1 MAKSQKASAKEQPDQ
16 RLVFLKK
23 LDFFSPFDN
32 HELKQLL
39 SLSRWLKVP
48 PNTHIIKENTTD
60 RVLYILVHGKVS
72 VFKTVD
78 NGEVELTTLT
88 TGATFG
94 EMAMI
99 AETKRTAGVRTLS
112 DAYIL
117 MVEPEILNHANV
129 FLQLK
134 FYKRFC
140 EILVQR
146 LVDANKKMAGE
157 DKAAAPA
164 PPAVVAAEPKKHSSQ
179 KKTAATPQAD
189 ISPPPGGAPLKL
201 VVDGSELP
209 PIPETRSVAKSR
221 MQRRVQ
227 SNLELAINPAVAS
240 LLAKFLV
247 GDCEDTRRFSELIC
261 FDPFLAAR
269 VLQVA
274 NSSFYRRSTE
284 VSSVAHALVTV
295 GIKNIQ
301 ELVAEEADKV
311 AFGQEFFGGYQDL
324 ARSFWR
330 HSVVVGRIAELL
342 AEVIRI
348 HSYEDIYLAGL
359 FHDIGM
365 LSLDVQV
372 PDFYPQLQRLGFLD
386 DTTLSEAE
394 QLYLGADH
402 GQAGYYLAEK
412 MGLPKAF
419 LDAAKFHHHPER
431 AKEHLLVV
439 ALVALADLFAVQRG
453 IVVGCEENMAPTNIA
468 ASFAWVLLTQEQKTF
483 MDVEIAGFVQEFNQ
497 ELDRSWGNILGDIPL

>member
-1 MAKSQKASAKEQPDQ
+1 MAGAKQHSTQEQPDQ
-16 RLVFLKK
+16 RLLFLKK
-23 LDFFSPFDN
+23 IAFFAPFND

-39 SLSRWLKVP
+39 ALSRWLKVP
-48 PNTHIIKENTTD
+48 PATHIIKENTTD
-60 RVLYILVHGKVS
+60 RVLYILVQGTVS
-72 VFKTVD
+72 VFKTTADGV
-78 NGEVELTTLT
+78 VELTTLT

-134 FYKRFC
+134 FYKCFC
-140 EILVQR
+140 EILVKR
-146 LVDANKKMAGE
+146 LVDANKKMTGLDIKVPAVAEQVEQEIPAQTNKKRAQPPIEPLSSLVVHGR
-157 DKAAAPA
+157 DLPPVPA
-164 PPAVVAAEPKKHSSQ
+164 P
-179 KKTAATPQAD
+179 
-189 ISPPPGGAPLKL
+189 
-201 VVDGSELP
+201 
-209 PIPETRSVAKSR
+209 RSVAKAR

-227 SNLELAINPAVAS
+227 SHLDLAINPAVCS
-240 LLAKFLV
+240 LLDRFLL
-247 GDCEDTRRFSELIC
+247 GDCENTRRFAELIC
-261 FDPFLAAR
+261 LDPFLAAR

-295 GIKNIQ
+295 GVRNIR
-301 ELVAEEADKV
+301 ELVSEEREKSLTGHDY
-311 AFGQEFFGGYQDL
+311 FGGYPDL

-342 AEVIRI
+342 AEVIRVQV
-348 HSYEDIYLAGL
+348 YEDIYLAGL

-365 LSLDVQV
+365 LSLDIQV
-372 PDFYPQLQRLGFLD
+372 PSFYPQLQRPGFLD
-386 DTTLSEAE
+386 TLSLCGAE
-394 QLYLGADH
+394 HHYMGADH
-402 GQAGYYLAEK
+402 CQVGAYLAEN

-419 LDAAKFHHHPER
+419 VDAAKFHHHPEQ

-439 ALVALADLFAVQRG
+439 ALVALAELFASQRG
-453 IVVGCEENMAPTNIA
+453 IVVGCQENGAAADIA
-468 ASFAWVLLTQEQKTF
+468 DSFAWILVSGEQKAF
-483 MDVEIAGFVQEFNQ
+483 ADVEVAGFVQEFTQ
-497 ELDRSWGNILGDIPL
+497 ELDRSWLNIVGDIPL

>member
-1 MAKSQKASAKEQPDQ
+1 MATSQKASKNEKPDP

-23 LDFFSPFDN
+23 IAFFTPFDD

-48 PNTHIIKENTTD
+48 PFTHIIKENTTD
-60 RVLYILVHGKVS
+60 RVLYILVYGTVS
-72 VFKTVD
+72 VFKTVGD
-78 NGEVELTTLT
+78 GEVELSTLSP
-88 TGATFG
+88 GATFG

-99 AETKRTAGVRTLS
+99 AETKRTAGVRTLT

-146 LVDANKKMAGE
+146 LVDANKKMAGAGKVE
-157 DKAAAPA
+157 PAAVQKVEKKKAVSEKIKAKRLPVDKPQQ
-164 PPAVVAAEPKKHSSQ
+164 PSESSLQ
-179 KKTAATPQAD
+179 
-189 ISPPPGGAPLKL
+189 L
-201 VVDGSELP
+201 VVSASELP
-209 PIPETRSVAKSR
+209 AIPLPRTVAKSR

-227 SNLELAINPAVAS
+227 SNLELAINPAVSS
-240 LLAKFLV
+240 LLASFLV
-247 GDCEDTRRFSELIC
+247 GDCEDTRRFSELIGL
-261 FDPFLAAR
+261 DPFLAAK

-295 GIKNIQ
+295 GIKNVQ
-301 ELVAEEADKV
+301 EVVSEELEKGGRHD
-311 AFGQEFFGGYQDL
+311 AFSGFNHL

-342 AEVIRI
+342 AEVVRV
-348 HSYEDIYLAGL
+348 HTYEDIYLAGL
-359 FHDIGM
+359 LHDIGM
-365 LSLDVQV
+365 LSLDLQE
-372 PDFYPQLQRLGFLD
+372 PDFYPQLQRVGFLD
-386 DTTLSEAE
+386 SISLCEAE
-394 QLYLGADH
+394 YQYMGADH
-402 GQAGYYLAEK
+402 CQVGYYLAEK

-431 AKEHLLVV
+431 AKEHLLIV
-439 ALVALADLFAVQRG
+439 ALVALAELFAVQRG
-453 IVVGCEENMAPTNIA
+453 IVVGCTENA
-468 ASFAWVLLTQEQKTF
+468 AKTSIDESFAWILLTEQQKAF
-483 MDVEIAGFVQEFNQ
+483 MNVDVGGFIHEFQQ
-497 ELDRSWGNILGDIPL
+497 ELDRSWANIVGDMSL

>member
-1 MAKSQKASAKEQPDQ
+1 MAKPQKASANGQPDQ

-23 LDFFSPFDN
+23 IAFFAPFDD

-48 PNTHIIKENTTD
+48 SYTHIIKENTTD

-72 VFKTVD
+72 VFKTV
-78 NGEVELTTLT
+78 NNVEVELTTLT

-112 DAYIL
+112 EAYIL

-146 LVDANKKMAGE
+146 LVDANMKMAGA
-157 DKAAAPA
+157 DKSEPA
-164 PPAVVAAEPKKHSSQ
+164 PLERGE
-179 KKTAATPQAD
+179 KKTPAPEKKRAAKPWSVDHPQPSA
-189 ISPPPGGAPLKL
+189 SPLQL
-201 VVDGSELP
+201 VVDGSKLP
-209 PIPETRSVAKSR
+209 PIPEPRSVAKSR
-221 MQRRVQ
+221 MKRRVQ
-227 SNLELAINPAVAS
+227 SNLDLAMSPAVAS
-240 LLAKFLV
+240 LLSSFLV

-261 FDPFLAAR
+261 LDPFLAAR
-269 VLQVA
+269 VLQIA

-295 GIKNIQ
+295 GVKNIQ
-301 ELVAEEADKV
+301 EVVAAEAEKV
-311 AFGQEFFGGYQDL
+311 LAGHEYFGGFHNL

-342 AEVIRI
+342 AEVIRV
-348 HSYEDIYLAGL
+348 HAYEDIYLAGL

-365 LSLDVQV
+365 LSLDLQE

-386 DTTLSEAE
+386 DISLCEAE
-394 QLYLGADH
+394 NLYLGADH
-402 GQAGYYLAEK
+402 CQAGYYLTEK

-419 LDAAKFHHHPER
+419 LDAAKFHHHPEQ

-439 ALVALADLFAVQRG
+439 ALVALAELFAVQRG
-453 IVVGCEENMAPTNIA
+453 IVVGCVENAKKSTIA
-468 ASFAWVLLTQEQKTF
+468 DSFAWILIRDVQKNF
-483 MDVEIAGFVQEFNQ
+483 VDVDVGGFVQEFDQ
-497 ELDRSWGNILGDIPL
+497 ELDRSWPNIIGNIWL

>member
-1 MAKSQKASAKEQPDQ
+1 MVTSQKASTKEQPDQ

-23 LDFFSPFDN
+23 LAFFAPFDD

-60 RVLYILVHGKVS
+60 RLLYILVHGKVS

-78 NGEVELTTLT
+78 SGEVELTTLT

-146 LVDANKKMAGE
+146 LVDANKKMAGA
-157 DKAAAPA
+157 DIPG
-164 PPAVVAAEPKKHSSQ
+164 PAVVDRVEQRAAVPKKRKGKKQQVAKHPEQASKSSLQ
-179 KKTAATPQAD
+179 
-189 ISPPPGGAPLKL
+189 L
-201 VVDGSELP
+201 VVDGAKLP
-209 PIPETRSVAKSR
+209 PIPEPRSVAKSR
-221 MQRRVQ
+221 MERRVQ
-227 SNLELAINPAVAS
+227 SNLELALNPGVAS
-240 LLAKFLV
+240 MLSSFLV

-261 FDPFLAAR
+261 LDPFLAAR
-269 VLQVA
+269 VLQIA

-295 GIKNIQ
+295 GVKNIQ
-301 ELVAEEADKV
+301 ELVADEVENVV
-311 AFGQEFFGGYQDL
+311 AGQVYFGGFPDL

-330 HSVVVGRIAELL
+330 HSVAVGRIAELL
-342 AEVIRI
+342 AEVIRV
-348 HSYEDIYLAGL
+348 HTYEDIYLAGL
-359 FHDIGM
+359 LHDIGM
-365 LSLDVQV
+365 LSLDLQE

-386 DTTLSEAE
+386 KTSLCGAE
-394 QLYLGADH
+394 HRYIGGDH
-402 GQAGYYLAEK
+402 CQAGSYLIKK

-419 LDAAKFHHHPER
+419 LDAAKFHHHPEQ
-431 AKEHLLVV
+431 AKEHPLVV
-439 ALVALADLFAVQRG
+439 ALVALAELFAVQRG
-453 IVVGCEENMAPTNIA
+453 VVVGCQENAAKVNIVD
-468 ASFAWVLLTQEQKTF
+468 SFAWILVREAQKTF
-483 MDVEIAGFVQEFNQ
+483 MDVDVGGFVLEFNQ
-497 ELDRSWGNILGDIPL
+497 ELDRSWANIVGDNWL

>member
-1 MAKSQKASAKEQPDQ
+1 MAKSQKASKKEQPDQ

-48 PNTHIIKENTTD
+48 PYTHIIKENTTD

-99 AETKRTAGVRTLS
+99 SETKRTAGVRTLS

-157 DKAAAPA
+157 DKATAP
-164 PPAVVAAEPKKHSSQ
+164 VVAKVEKKTPASKKKKAAKQKVVESSQ
-179 KKTAATPQAD
+179 
-189 ISPPPGGAPLKL
+189 PGDTPLKL
-201 VVDGSELP
+201 VLGSSELP

-240 LLAKFLV
+240 LLADFLV

-261 FDPFLAAR
+261 FDPFLTAR

-301 ELVAEEADKV
+301 ELMAEEADKV
-311 AFGQEFFGGYQDL
+311 VDGHDYFGGFHDL

-348 HSYEDIYLAGL
+348 HTYEDVYLAGL
-359 FHDIGM
+359 IHDIGM
-365 LSLDVQV
+365 LPLDVQV

-386 DTTLSEAE
+386 DLSLSEAE
-394 QLYLGADH
+394 QQYLGADH
-402 GQAGYYLAEK
+402 GQAGYYMAEK

-431 AKEHLLVV
+431 AKEHLQVV
-439 ALVALADLFAVQRG
+439 ALVALADLFATQRG

-468 ASFAWVLLTQEQKTF
+468 ASFAWVLLTQEHKTF
-483 MDVEIAGFVQEFNQ
+483 MDVEIGGFVQEFNQ
-497 ELDRSWGNILGDIPL
+497 ELDRSWANIIGEIPL

>member
-1 MAKSQKASAKEQPDQ
+1 MATSQKAFKNEKPDQ

-23 LDFFSPFDN
+23 LAFFTPFDD

-48 PNTHIIKENTTD
+48 PLTHIIKEDTTD
-60 RVLYILVHGKVS
+60 RVLYILVHGTVS
-72 VFKTVD
+72 VFKTVGS
-78 NGEVELTTLT
+78 GEVELSTLS

-99 AETKRTAGVRTLS
+99 AETKRTAGVRTLT

-146 LVDANKKMAGE
+146 LVDANKKMAG
-157 DKAAAPA
+157 AGM
-164 PPAVVAAEPKKHSSQ
+164 AEPVAVQKVEKKKAVSE
-179 KKTAATPQAD
+179 KIKAKVLPVDKPQQ
-189 ISPPPGGAPLKL
+189 PPESFVSL
-201 VVDGSELP
+201 VVPASELP
-209 PIPETRSVAKSR
+209 AIPQPRTVAKSR

-227 SNLELAINPAVAS
+227 SNLELAINPAVSS
-240 LLAKFLV
+240 LLVNFLV
-247 GDCEDTRRFSELIC
+247 GDCEDTRRFSELIGL
-261 FDPFLAAR
+261 DPFLAAK

-295 GIKNIQ
+295 GIKNVQ
-301 ELVAEEADKV
+301 EVVSEELEKGGRHD
-311 AFGQEFFGGYQDL
+311 AFSGFNHL

-342 AEVIRI
+342 AEVVRI
-348 HSYEDIYLAGL
+348 HTYEDIYLAGL
-359 FHDIGM
+359 LHDIGM
-365 LSLDVQV
+365 LSLDLQE
-372 PDFYPQLQRLGFLD
+372 PDFYPQLQRVGFLD
-386 DTTLSEAE
+386 SISLCEAE
-394 QLYLGADH
+394 YQYMGADH
-402 GQAGYYLAEK
+402 CQVGYYLADK

-431 AKEHLLVV
+431 AKEHFLIV
-439 ALVALADLFAVQRG
+439 ALVALAELFAVQRG
-453 IVVGCEENMAPTNIA
+453 VVVGCAENAAQTSIA
-468 ASFAWVLLTQEQKTF
+468 ESFAWILLTEQQKAF
-483 MDVEIAGFVQEFNQ
+483 MNVDIGDFIQEFQQ
-497 ELDRSWGNILGDIPL
+497 ELDRSWANIVGDMSL

>member
-1 MAKSQKASAKEQPDQ
+1 MAKPQESSKKEQTDQ

-23 LDFFSPFDN
+23 IAFFAPFDD

-39 SLSRWLKVP
+39 SLSRWLRVP
-48 PNTHIIKENTTD
+48 PFTQIIKENTTD
-60 RVLYILVHGKVS
+60 RVLYILVHGNVS
-72 VFKTVD
+72 VFKTVSG
-78 NGEVELTTLT
+78 GEVELTTLT

-99 AETKRTAGVRTLS
+99 AETKRTAGVRTLT

-117 MVEPEILNHANV
+117 MVEPEILSHANV

-146 LVDANKKMAGE
+146 LVDANKKMASGA
-157 DKAAAPA
+157 DKAVVPA
-164 PPAVVAAEPKKHSSQ
+164 PEKVAPKPPAPVKKKPQ
-179 KKTAATPQAD
+179 KPQG
-189 ISPPPGGAPLKL
+189 SKPPQTTEASLHL
-201 VVDGSELP
+201 VVDGSQLP
-209 PIPETRSVAKSR
+209 PIPKPRAVAKAR
-221 MQRRVQ
+221 MKRRVQ
-227 SNLELAINPAVAS
+227 SNLELAMNPAVAS
-240 LLAKFLV
+240 LLSSFLV

-274 NSSFYRRSTE
+274 NSSFYRRSTA

-295 GIKNIQ
+295 GVKNIQ
-301 ELVAEEADKV
+301 EVVEEEAEKV
-311 AFGQEFFGGYQDL
+311 LAGQEYFGGFPNL

-342 AEVIRI
+342 AEVIRV

-365 LSLDVQV
+365 LALDIQE

-386 DTTLSEAE
+386 DISLCEAE
-394 QLYLGADH
+394 HQYMGADH
-402 GQAGYYLAEK
+402 CHAGSYLIEK

-419 LDAAKFHHHPER
+419 FDSAKFHHHPER

-439 ALVALADLFAVQRG
+439 ALVALAELFAVQRG
-453 IVVGCEENMAPTNIA
+453 IVVGCEENAAKTNIA
-468 ASFAWVLLTQEQKTF
+468 DSFAWILIREEQKAF
-483 MDVEIAGFVQEFNQ
+483 MDVDVAGFVQEFHQ
-497 ELDRSWGNILGDIPL
+497 ELDRSWTNIIGDIPL